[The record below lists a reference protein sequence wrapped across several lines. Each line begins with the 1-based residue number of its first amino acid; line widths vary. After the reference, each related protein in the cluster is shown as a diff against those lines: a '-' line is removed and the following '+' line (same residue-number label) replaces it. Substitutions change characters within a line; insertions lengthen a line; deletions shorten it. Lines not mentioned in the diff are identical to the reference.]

1 MFKIDEV
8 SSSIGVQQ
16 HIMFNKEQYSGF
28 STCLIEN
35 FKVWYVAKFQS
46 IAL

>member
-8 SSSIGVQQ
+8 SSSVGARQQ
-16 HIMFNKEQYSGF
+16 IMFNKEEYFGF